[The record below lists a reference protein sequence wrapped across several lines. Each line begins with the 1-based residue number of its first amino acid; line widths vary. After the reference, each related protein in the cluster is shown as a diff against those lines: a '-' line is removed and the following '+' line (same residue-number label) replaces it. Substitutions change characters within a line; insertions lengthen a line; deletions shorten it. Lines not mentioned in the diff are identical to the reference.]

1 MKSSICRKYDALD
14 RGPVSISGMGSFSLS
29 GCSRIPSRYRIS
41 SAVPTPPGNTTIP
54 CPTRTNASRR
64 FSISG
69 MITSELTIGFGDS
82 AAMMPGSV
90 MPM

>member
-1 MKSSICRKYDALD
+1 M
-14 RGPVSISGMGSFSLS
+14 
-29 GCSRIPSRYRIS
+29 
-41 SAVPTPPGNTTIP
+41 PTPPGNTTMP
-54 CPTRTNASRR
+54 WPSRTNASRR

-69 MITSELTIGFGDS
+69 MITSSLTIGFGDS